1 MIVVYIVRPQEASW
15 CERLIADHAVASL
28 EAGLRSVEITSRL
41 LLLHGSL
48 ILLSEDKAGLLEEH
62 IGGFWCLCLRL
73 GNAVYEAREVNLLG
87 LLGLRWGNILD
98 EALLDLGSKTANQD

>member
-1 MIVVYIVRPQEASW
+1 MIVVDIVGHQEASW

-28 EAGLRSVEITSRL
+28 EAGLRNVEINSRL

-62 IGGFWCLCLRL
+62 VG
-73 GNAVYEAREVNLLG
+73 
-87 LLGLRWGNILD
+87 
-98 EALLDLGSKTANQD
+98 